1 MRGVTGDCWEN
12 SKHERVCINPDPEE
26 GEKLAKEFG
35 MPFWE
40 CSAKNN
46 INVDESFIG
55 IGRGV
60 KDRLVAEGQGGP
72 SKNTGGGV
80 KINAGNRPAN
90 RKGCC

>member
-1 MRGVTGDCWEN
+1 LVGNKCDMLDEKVVST
-12 SKHERVCINPDPEE
+12 EE

-35 MPFWE
+35 IPFWE

-46 INVDESFIG
+46 INVEESFIG

-72 SKNTGGGV
+72 SQKASNVQLNNRNGPGGN
-80 KINAGNRPAN
+80 K
-90 RKGCC
+90 KGCC